1 MYIERERE
9 SLENTHKLLYW
20 VFIKPC
26 IAFASS
32 ATQIAM
38 NFCRHAHTLT
48 LQPARAQCAN
58 TTVGVARIN
67 CTRVHTCAKPRT
79 YHQQT
84 ALNSIIKRD
93 RCRRPLKTDAS
104 APVHML
110 VYVWAPHTE
119 PTARTT
125 EWRAAMAMGWT
136 VNRCFATTPPF
147 AGCALLQTKC
157 HLHINECGFA
167 ASVPVE
173 QIMVY
178 IGLSRTCWGGF
189 CDRYLRWAYLM
200 ICTLNRILALNF
212 KTMFSTVVC
221 DRELNISQKPELKL
235 ISGKYGQITSG
246 LYFEVY
252 IISCYY

>member
-1 MYIERERE
+1 M
-9 SLENTHKLLYW
+9 
-20 VFIKPC
+20 
-26 IAFASS
+26 
-32 ATQIAM
+32 
-38 NFCRHAHTLT
+38 HTLT

-67 CTRVHTCAKPRT
+67 CTRVHTGAKPRT

-110 VYVWAPHTE
+110 VYVWARIQSRQRGQPNDG
-119 PTARTT
+119 RR
-125 EWRAAMAMGWT
+125 WRWGWT
-136 VNRCFATTPPF
+136 VNRCFATTPTF

-178 IGLSRTCWGGF
+178 IGLSRTC
-189 CDRYLRWAYLM
+189 
-200 ICTLNRILALNF
+200 
-212 KTMFSTVVC
+212 
-221 DRELNISQKPELKL
+221 
-235 ISGKYGQITSG
+235 
-246 LYFEVY
+246 
-252 IISCYY
+252 